1 MAVEIE
7 ENNRTT
13 GKKETK
19 IYETVAERVRKFRE
33 KYPIESR
40 WSIMTT
46 IEFPSENIVFAST
59 EVHNPDGEILA
70 NGHAEENRT
79 IGYINA
85 TSAVENAETSAIGR
99 ALFSAGFGGGE
110 FCSADELVEAL
121 KKQEQLKGA
130 QKKAL
135 PNSANNNADTKKTKQ
150 KSDTRKAKQK
160 SAKTSTKTAS
170 DQSEHGSIKGVT
182 YQKEGN
188 LLIAEGKTF
197 QQKGLLKSAG
207 FVWNKVKPN
216 AWAKEMSA

>member
-7 ENNRTT
+7 RNNRAT

-19 IYETVAERVRKFRE
+19 IYETVAERVRKFRD

-40 WSIMTT
+40 WRILTT
-46 IEFPSENIVFAST
+46 IEFPSENVVFAST

-130 QKKAL
+130 QKNAL
-135 PNSANNNADTKKTKQ
+135 PNSANNNA
-150 KSDTRKAKQK
+150 DTRKAKQK

>member
-7 ENNRTT
+7 RTNKST
-13 GKKETK
+13 GKKETRL
-19 IYETVAERVRKFRE
+19 YETVAERVRKFRD

-40 WSIMTT
+40 WSILTT
-46 IEFPSENIVFAST
+46 IEFPAENIVFAST
-59 EVHNPDGEILA
+59 EVHNPEGKILA

-79 IGYINA
+79 IGYVNA

-130 QKKAL
+130 EKKAL
-135 PNSANNNADTKKTKQ
+135 PNSANNKA
-150 KSDTRKAKQK
+150 DTRKAKRKRDITKAKQK
-160 SAKTSTKTAS
+160 TKTSPDIAS

-182 YQKEGN
+182 YTKEGN
-188 LLIAEGKTF
+188 ILVAEGKTF

-207 FVWNKVKPN
+207 FVWNSVKVGIEIRR
-216 AWAKEMSA
+216 A

>member
-7 ENNRTT
+7 ENNRRT
-13 GKKETK
+13 GKKETR
-19 IYETVAERVRKFRE
+19 IYETVAERVRKFRD

-40 WSIMTT
+40 WRILTT
-46 IEFPSENIVFAST
+46 IEFPSENVVFAST

-121 KKQEQLKGA
+121 KKQEQLIRGTEKSPAKFGK
-130 QKKAL
+130 QQCL
-135 PNSANNNADTKKTKQ
+135 YQENKTKIRYQ
-150 KSDTRKAKQK
+150 ESK
-160 SAKTSTKTAS
+160 TKTR
-170 DQSEHGSIKGVT
+170 
-182 YQKEGN
+182 
-188 LLIAEGKTF
+188 
-197 QQKGLLKSAG
+197 
-207 FVWNKVKPN
+207 
-216 AWAKEMSA
+216 

>member
-7 ENNRTT
+7 RKNRST

-46 IEFPSENIVFAST
+46 IEFPAENVVFAST

-135 PNSANNNADTKKTKQ
+135 PNSANNNADT
-150 KSDTRKAKQK
+150 RKAKQK

>member
-7 ENNRTT
+7 RTNKST
-13 GKKETK
+13 GKKETRL
-19 IYETVAERVRKFRE
+19 YETVAERVRKFRD

-40 WSIMTT
+40 WSILTT
-46 IEFPSENIVFAST
+46 IEFPAENIVFAST
-59 EVHNPDGEILA
+59 EVHNPEGKILA

-79 IGYINA
+79 IGYVNA

-130 QKKAL
+130 EKKAL
-135 PNSANNNADTKKTKQ
+135 PNSANKNA
-150 KSDTRKAKQK
+150 DTRKAKRKRDITKAKQK
-160 SAKTSTKTAS
+160 TKTSPDTAS
-170 DQSEHGSIKGVT
+170 DQSKHSSIKGVT
-182 YQKEGN
+182 YTKEGN
-188 LLIAEGKTF
+188 ILVAEGKTF

-207 FVWNKVKPN
+207 FVWNSVKPN

>member
-7 ENNRTT
+7 RNNRAT

-19 IYETVAERVRKFRE
+19 IYETVAERVRKFRD

-40 WSIMTT
+40 WRILTT
-46 IEFPSENIVFAST
+46 IEFPSENVVFAST
-59 EVHNPDGEILA
+59 AVHNPDGEILA

-130 QKKAL
+130 QKNAL
-135 PNSANNNADTKKTKQ
+135 PNSANNNADTK
-150 KSDTRKAKQK
+150 KAKQK